1 MCFSDKCSDFL
12 SKPEV
17 GMCHVVMLTSAAWK
31 HPAGFIKC
39 LTSFI
44 TNVELKGLTEQEET
58 EKLSST
64 EERIIVTAV
73 SLINKKY
80 SSLTNIDHYLCSFAN
95 YISSPAQHW
104 DPFTMFLL

>member
-1 MCFSDKCSDFL
+1 MLQCKLHIDSMCFSDKCSDFL

-31 HPAGFIKC
+31 HPPGFIKC

-64 EERIIVTAV
+64 EERIIVTVV
-73 SLINKKY
+73 S
-80 SSLTNIDHYLCSFAN
+80 
-95 YISSPAQHW
+95 
-104 DPFTMFLL
+104 